1 MGAQQFRHT
10 EASLWYHIPDHLTA
24 KRTMPKPEIV
34 TCDLLQTICTNGRSA
49 TVRAPYHEG
58 LQAFQVRAHPPEPTR
73 RTLRVVPSPTGAAL
87 WCATGEPLQIATY
100 NLAQESKMVLAE
112 PIGKLVL
119 THSPDMAAHDYAV
132 TAEPPSAYQ
141 NLVLDMDGL
150 WYFLVQV
157 SAAAINAPPEKP

>member
-1 MGAQQFRHT
+1 
-10 EASLWYHIPDHLTA
+10 
-24 KRTMPKPEIV
+24 
-34 TCDLLQTICTNGRSA
+34 
-49 TVRAPYHEG
+49 
-58 LQAFQVRAHPPEPTR
+58 
-73 RTLRVVPSPTGAAL
+73 
-87 WCATGEPLQIATY
+87 
-100 NLAQESKMVLAE
+100 MVLAE

-119 THSPDMAAHDYAV
+119 THSPDMAAHDYVV